1 MPMDELKAKQYSI
14 RKYLFSFIELFETI
28 FFLAVF
34 YFFGF
39 SSALKNILGF
49 LNNYYLIVL
58 AYIFSLS
65 CIFYIFML
73 PLNFYKS
80 FVLEHR
86 FNLSNQNIGNWAQDQ
101 IKSFILGLVISLILV
116 GAFYFIVL
124 NFSWNW
130 WIITSLFWIFF
141 SLILAKLTP
150 ILIIPLFFKY
160 TPLSDTELKSR
171 IINLANKMQIN
182 ILDVSQI
189 DFSKKTLKANAAFV
203 GMGKQKRVILAD
215 TLRDNYNYD
224 EIETIL
230 AHEFAHYKLKHLLKL
245 ILVSSFL
252 TIFMFYFLGTNFLQD
267 LLKINPL
274 SNITYLPIILLFVI
288 LFDTIFT
295 PFKNFLSRKFEEN
308 ADRLAL
314 RFTLKPDAFVSMMG
328 KLANQNLADRKPAWF
343 IKIFFFDHP
352 AIEDRINLAKK
363 FK

>member
-1 MPMDELKAKQYSI
+1 LNYS
-14 RKYLFSFIELFETI
+14 K
-28 FFLAVF
+28 
-34 YFFGF
+34 
-39 SSALKNILGF
+39 
-49 LNNYYLIVL
+49 
-58 AYIFSLS
+58 
-65 CIFYIFML
+65 
-73 PLNFYKS
+73 
-80 FVLEHR
+80 
-86 FNLSNQNIGNWAQDQ
+86 
-101 IKSFILGLVISLILV
+101 
-116 GAFYFIVL
+116 
-124 NFSWNW
+124 NW

-150 ILIIPLFFKY
+150 TLIIPLFFKY

-171 IINLANKMQIN
+171 IINLASKMQIN

-215 TLRDNYNYD
+215 TLRDNYSYD
-224 EIETIL
+224 EIEAIL

-245 ILVSSFL
+245 ILISSFL
-252 TIFMFYFLGTNFLQD
+252 TIVMFYSLSTSFLQH
-267 LLKINPL
+267 LLKIN
-274 SNITYLPIILLFVI
+274 SISDITYLPIILLFVI

-295 PFKNFLSRKFEEN
+295 PFKNFLSRKLEEN

-314 RFTLKPDAFVSMMG
+314 RFTLKPDAFVSMME

-363 FK
+363 FKRRHNLRNRMNVSCMSEFTPLSKLNIVEIANLRGRVIDKILSLNYNA